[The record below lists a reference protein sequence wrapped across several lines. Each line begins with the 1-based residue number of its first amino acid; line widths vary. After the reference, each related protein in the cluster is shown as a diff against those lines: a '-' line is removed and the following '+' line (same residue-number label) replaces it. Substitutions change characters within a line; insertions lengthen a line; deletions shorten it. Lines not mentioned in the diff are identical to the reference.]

1 MAQWSNGHSKILAH
15 KIHVYD
21 LFVLAEC
28 IHQMPYFSILLVLV
42 LASMYELV
50 LYSREYNTACLSVTR
65 TLMDTVRILTQKRP
79 THDTSGVS

>member
-1 MAQWSNGHSKILAH
+1 MAQWRNGHSKILAH

-28 IHQMPYFSILLVLV
+28 IHQMPYFSILLVVLV

-50 LYSREYNTACLSVTR
+50 YYRV
-65 TLMDTVRILTQKRP
+65 
-79 THDTSGVS
+79 